1 MMLKKKRKCARR
13 LVGCG
18 FGQSTT
24 QTAKKG
30 AMEILE
36 VLIAVLMIVAIFALV
51 VMMNTRFSSVIGTY
65 MPFRM
70 AVLVANRLS
79 SSPDLAFTPPAGE
92 SAHKNLLSAAKLDAY
107 ASSYKDTMPP
117 GTELLC
123 FHWRA
128 SVKEPDTYRSWEFGH
143 NTLSDI
149 PSQLLSS
156 ITSAPGD
163 AYKSILE
170 NPINVFKFAYPAT
183 FLAEGVLKDLIDM
196 APASYSL
203 PVSVSTDSD
212 ALSCASAGGK
222 CRMWDPVFGNC
233 NSDEEPTSK
242 KDCDATGG
250 PGPCVAGLAEKC
262 CCAKSGFGYAGSVGA
277 TMPAML
283 EVSVWKA
290 KYECRDEAVIQK
302 MLDEIK
308 ASAGG

>member
-1 MMLKKKRKCARR
+1 MKCISKAFGVRAGISRPLGTSLNKK
-13 LVGCG
+13 
-18 FGQSTT
+18 S
-24 QTAKKG
+24 KKG

-51 VMMNTRFSSVIGTY
+51 VMMNTRFSSVIDTY

-79 SSPDLAFTPPAGE
+79 GSSDLAFTPPAGE
-92 SAHKNLLSAAKLDAY
+92 SAHKNLLSAAKLDNY
-107 ASSYKDTMPP
+107 VKNYNETMPP
-117 GTELLC
+117 GSALLC

-128 SVKEPDTYRSWEFGH
+128 SVKEPDTNGVWEFGY
-143 NTLSDI
+143 NTLADI
-149 PSQLLSS
+149 PAQLLSS
-156 ITSAPGD
+156 ITSAPEE

-183 FLAEGVLKDLIDM
+183 FMAENVLKDLIDM

-203 PVSVSTDSD
+203 PVSVATDSG
-212 ALSCASAGGK
+212 AVSCASAGGTCK
-222 CRMWDPVFGNC
+222 AWLGYYCASDETDLDDPTTTKDCTPGVFG
-233 NSDEEPTSK
+233 
-242 KDCDATGG
+242 ATRH
-250 PGPCVAGLAEKC
+250 C
-262 CCAKSGFGYAGSVGA
+262 CIKSAFAYVNKTGA

-290 KYECRDEAVIQK
+290 KPECRDKAVIQK